1 MYNSTRY
8 DLLKQNITEN
18 VVVFLQNKA
27 TNQKEGYT
35 LTNSHTTYMYEIAEK
50 NSTTNK
56 VQSINT
62 DIYSIF

>member
-8 DLLKQNITEN
+8 DLLKQNIIEN
-18 VVVFLQNKA
+18 VVVFFQNKS

-35 LTNSHTTYMYEIAEK
+35 LTNSCTTYMYKIAEK

-56 VQSINT
+56 V
-62 DIYSIF
+62 

>member
-18 VVVFLQNKA
+18 VVVFLPNKA

-35 LTNSHTTYMYEIAEK
+35 LANSHTK
-50 NSTTNK
+50 
-56 VQSINT
+56 
-62 DIYSIF
+62 